1 MVFIAHYQ
9 IFVSFERKVL
19 YFRLFKI
26 SLIKILE
33 FRNCYFWF
41 RILQIFCI
49 HHDIFQSKICPL
61 KELIQL
67 DLSPQF

>member
-33 FRNCYFWF
+33 FRNCYFWIANF
-41 RILQIFCI
+41 TDFLYPSLQI
-49 HHDIFQSKICPL
+49 SKQNLPL
-61 KELIQL
+61 EGVN
-67 DLSPQF
+67 SAGP